1 MCERSQAQSVGS
13 HEPVML
19 DSTKSED
26 MESIDFS
33 DYIIKLVND
42 LSNSYMMDTGDI
54 NIRTHIDA
62 IFLDM
67 DVAIPLGM
75 IVNELVSNSFK
86 HAFRSGDKGDILI
99 DLSYDG
105 EMFTLV
111 VCDNGAG
118 FPEEVNFRETESLG
132 LQLVTTLVD
141 QIDGTIELQRTE
153 GTRFIITFK

>member
-1 MCERSQAQSVGS
+1 
-13 HEPVML
+13 
-19 DSTKSED
+19 
-26 MESIDFS
+26 
-33 DYIIKLVND
+33 
-42 LSNSYMMDTGDI
+42 MDTGDI